1 MAYITLE
8 EAKAQ
13 VVCEHSEDDAY
24 LLSLIDVAEAT
35 LANMLN
41 RPLAD
46 VLEDGAMPPPLRHAA
61 LILIARLYRDR
72 EGNVQSKS
80 EEVAFTLAN
89 LFIPYR
95 LER

>member
-13 VVCEHSEDDAY
+13 VVCEHDEDNEY

-35 LANMLN
+35 LADMIN
-41 RPLAD
+41 RPLDD
-46 VLEDGAMPPPLRHAA
+46 VLVDGALPAPLKHVVKM
-61 LILIARLYRDR
+61 IVARLYRDR
-72 EGNVQSKS
+72 EGSVQTMST
-80 EEVAFTLAN
+80 EVAFTMAN